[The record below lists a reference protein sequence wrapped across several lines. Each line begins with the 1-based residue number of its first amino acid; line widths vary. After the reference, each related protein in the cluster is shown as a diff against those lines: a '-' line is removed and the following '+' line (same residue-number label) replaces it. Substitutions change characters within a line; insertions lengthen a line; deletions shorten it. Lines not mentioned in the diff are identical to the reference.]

1 MSNTLIVL
9 HTWHHFLI
17 RLLEERGH
25 DLLFTSYKGRLFT
38 FLSLSL
44 SFTHFTM
51 TYKKHTS
58 LISAKVGTDSSNYGK
73 IDTIE
78 SIYRLLYL
86 LLFLLLSTVNHHSSF
101 IGDNNENDFMKGNQ
115 RDLST
120 VIHVVLEKVVIENST
135 PPRQVQW

>member
-1 MSNTLIVL
+1 
-9 HTWHHFLI
+9 
-17 RLLEERGH
+17 
-25 DLLFTSYKGRLFT
+25 
-38 FLSLSL
+38 
-44 SFTHFTM
+44 M